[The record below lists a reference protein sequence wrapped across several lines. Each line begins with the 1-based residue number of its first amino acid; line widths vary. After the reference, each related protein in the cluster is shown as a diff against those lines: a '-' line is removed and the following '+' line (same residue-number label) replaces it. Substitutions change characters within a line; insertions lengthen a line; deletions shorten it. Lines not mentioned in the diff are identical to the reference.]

1 VVTLVVVVFQAV
13 ADRVIRGKYRTLRNF
28 ELTMRVRFLIFSLL
42 ISLSAFAQKAV
53 PELWHT
59 RVHDDAHVLKQETID
74 ALEKQLTV
82 YEDSTSNQIAI
93 LLVSS
98 LDGDP
103 IESYSIRVAEKWQL
117 GQKEKDNG
125 VLLLIAVDD
134 HKMRIEVGAGLEGV
148 LTNALSSRII
158 RNEMAPNFRRADF
171 DTGVRAAVNGIIA
184 AIGGEYTADDSSE
197 IMELSTTAR
206 VLIGLGIYIFLS
218 IFAFFGLFI
227 KGSWG
232 WFMYVFLIP
241 FFSIFPAFV
250 FPSNL
255 WYVPGVSFILIFP
268 LVKWLVGRT
277 TWGKSMTK
285 KFEESSSSGSGGSSR
300 GSSWSSSSSS
310 SSWGGGGG
318 FSGGGGSFGG
328 GGSSGSW

>member
-1 VVTLVVVVFQAV
+1 
-13 ADRVIRGKYRTLRNF
+13 
-28 ELTMRVRFLIFSLL
+28 MRVRFLIFSLL
-42 ISLSAFAQKAV
+42 ISLSAFGQKAI
-53 PELWHT
+53 PELWNT

-74 ALEKQLTV
+74 KLEKQLEL

-93 LLVSS
+93 LILNT
-98 LDGDP
+98 LEG
-103 IESYSIRVAEKWQL
+103 ESVEEYSIRVAEKWAL
-117 GQKEKDNG
+117 GQKDKDNG
-125 VLLLIAVDD
+125 VLLLVAVDD

-148 LTNALSSRII
+148 LTDAQSSRII

-171 DTGVRAAVNGIIA
+171 DAGITAAIDAIIA
-184 AIGGEYTADDSSE
+184 AIGGEYNGDDSSE
-197 IMELSTTAR
+197 VMELSTTAR
-206 VLIGLGIYIFLS
+206 ILIGLGIYLFLS

-232 WFMYVFLIP
+232 WFMYLFLIP

-250 FPSNL
+250 FPAHL
-255 WYVPGVSFILIFP
+255 WYVPGVAFVIIFP
-268 LVKWLVGRT
+268 IIKWLVAQT

-285 KFEESSSSGSGGSSR
+285 KFEGGGGTGSGDSSSSG
-300 GSSWSSSSSS
+300 WSSSSSS
-310 SSWGGGGG
+310 SSWGSSGGGG